1 MSRRFQTWPY
11 EHNITLQWVATRT
24 DRPWHH
30 HQVSHCVM
38 QVSNMA
44 IWTQHNS
51 TVSCNANRQT
61 MTPPSSISLCH
72 AGFKH
77 ATSSSDSDL
86 KKMPFQSQCETHI
99 IYHIRRHF
107 FVSQTYHQECVSSY
121 KLRLYFKHDKEY
133 CVYLARHRRPSS
145 KNGWWYNSLQFFCLR
160 SNRMIDTVVA
170 LLPVSAIQWQQL
182 PTMNFLSI
190 SAWMCSIACS

>member
-1 MSRRFQTWPY
+1 MLIHFQAWPY
-11 EHNITLQWVATRT
+11 EHNITLQWVAMRT

-38 QVSNMA
+38 QVSNLPHPHL
-44 IWTQHNS
+44 ILIGKKCHLT
-51 TVSCNANRQT
+51 ANYNGNT
-61 MTPPSSISLCH
+61 Y
-72 AGFKH
+72 
-77 ATSSSDSDL
+77 
-86 KKMPFQSQCETHI
+86 HI
-99 IYHIRRHF
+99 IIRRHF
-107 FVSQTYHQECVSSY
+107 FVSQTYYQECVSSY
-121 KLRLYFKHDKEY
+121 KPRLYFKHDKEY
-133 CVYLARHRRPSS
+133 CIYLARHRCPSS

-190 SAWMCSIACS
+190 SAWMCSVACS